1 MYTERRHKE
10 AGMKKHLVLTLF
22 LLILCSPGI
31 LYSETLPALVSASWL
46 NDNLNNPNMLVLDIR
61 KIEDYREGHIPGA
74 LSLTYAA
81 WRTMGESL
89 DCQLPY
95 RDELTDT
102 ICSSGISAE
111 TYVVI
116 VGNTDTFRQLVNA
129 TRVAWTLK
137 YAGVKRPA
145 ILDGGYKKWLEKSYP
160 VTKEWVKRPK
170 SRYKCKWNENVLATK
185 GYVTSHL
192 KEMAIVD
199 TRTEKLFK
207 GEVSDPM
214 LKRKGHIPGAMNL
227 PFSLVFH
234 KDGTFTNP
242 DVLRYI
248 ALHSVGD
255 DLDKRIVVLCC
266 NGQFASS
273 WWFAFSEIL
282 GYRDVRIYDGSME
295 EWCKDGDAP
304 LVESTGGK

>member
-1 MYTERRHKE
+1 
-10 AGMKKHLVLTLF
+10 MKKHLVLALF
-22 LLILCSPGI
+22 LIMLCTPLILH
-31 LYSETLPALVSASWL
+31 SEDLPALVSASWL
-46 NDNLNNPNMLVLDIR
+46 NENLGKPNVLVLDIR
-61 KIEDYREGHIPGA
+61 KVEDYRAGHIPGA

-81 WRTMGESL
+81 WRTMGEAL

-145 ILDGGYKKWLEKSYP
+145 ILDGGYKKWLEKNYP

-185 GYVTSHL
+185 GYVTSHF
-192 KEMAIVD
+192 KELAIVD

-214 LKRKGHIPGAMNL
+214 LKRKGHIPGAINL

-234 KDGTFTNP
+234 KDGTFTSP

-255 DLDKRIVVLCC
+255 DPGKRIVVLCC

-295 EWCKDGDAP
+295 EWCRDVDTP
-304 LVESTGGK
+304 LVEGAEGK